1 MALSAGWSRR
11 SGAGVSA
18 RPSALIGAASTL
30 PIHWHGPATSGREA
44 FAASKTTST
53 NRWTSVRGRGW
64 RRGARP
70 LPPGTSAARATCL
83 RRAQCGHEACRRC
96 RRSPPAPHGGHGWVR
111 VACAVAN
118 WSAWATTRAR
128 AGRQRAARTA
138 RGPSSC
144 PLPASGPLSAA
155 PGIPGGGK
163 TVALTF
169 DDGPGPSTPAI
180 LVDPR
185 VLRRA
190 RDVLQHRRE
199 RDEVARRRSCR
210 SGGRLP
216 DRRSHMGPSRT

>member
-1 MALSAGWSRR
+1 VAVRLARYTTGERRAVALSAGWSRR

-118 WSAWATTRAR
+118 WSAWATTAR
-128 AGRQRAARTA
+128 SGRTAARRTHGSRAVVVPAA
-138 RGPSSC
+138 RQW
-144 PLPASGPLSAA
+144 A
-155 PGIPGGGK
+155 PIC
-163 TVALTF
+163 
-169 DDGPGPSTPAI
+169 GPGHS
-180 LVDPR
+180 
-185 VLRRA
+185 
-190 RDVLQHRRE
+190 
-199 RDEVARRRSCR
+199 RRRQ
-210 SGGRLP
+210 
-216 DRRSHMGPSRT
+216 DSRTHLR